1 MKKHCKKLAVY
12 LISGS
17 LLVST
22 FTVIPGT
29 PFSIEAEAHS
39 GRTDANGGHKD
50 NQNKS
55 GLGSYHYHCGGYPAH
70 LHPNG
75 VCPYQSGAA
84 SEDRQTTQQTE
95 QKPAVQPE
103 TKAETQ
109 PETQA
114 AAIGWYQDASGWYY
128 CKGENQYY
136 KDGWQEIDSRW
147 YYFDANGY
155 MKTGWLI
162 LGDDWYYLASDG
174 HMVTG
179 DMEIDGTLYYFETN
193 GVLTDDYYD

>member
-1 MKKHCKKLAVY
+1 MKKQCKKLAVY
-12 LISGS
+12 FMSGS

-22 FTVIPGT
+22 FTVVPGT

-50 NQNKS
+50 NKNKS
-55 GLGSYHYHCGGYPAH
+55 GLGSYHYHCGGHPAH

-75 VCPYQSGAA
+75 VCPYQSGNA
-84 SEDRQTTQQTE
+84 SEDKQTSKQAE
-95 QKPAVQPE
+95 QKPAAQPE

-114 AAIGWYQDASGWYY
+114 AAIGWYQDASGWHY

-136 KDGWQEIDSRW
+136 KDGWQEIDSKW
-147 YYFDANGY
+147 YYFDVNGY

-193 GVLTDDYYD
+193 GVLIDDYYD

>member
-1 MKKHCKKLAVY
+1 M
-12 LISGS
+12 SGS

-114 AAIGWYQDASGWYY
+114 TAIGWHQDASGWYY
-128 CKGENQYY
+128 CKGDNQYY
-136 KDGWQEIDSRW
+136 KDGWQELDSKW
-147 YYFDANGY
+147 YYFDVNGY

-193 GVLTDDYYD
+193 GVLVDDYYD

>member
-50 NQNKS
+50 NKNKS
-55 GLGSYHYHCGGYPAH
+55 GLGSYHYHCGGHPAH

-75 VCPYQSGAA
+75 VCPYQSGNA
-84 SEDRQTTQQTE
+84 SEDKQTSKQAE
-95 QKPAVQPE
+95 QKPAAQPE

-128 CKGENQYY
+128 CKGENQYC
-136 KDGWQEIDSRW
+136 KDGWQEIDSKW

>member
-1 MKKHCKKLAVY
+1 MKKQCKKLAVY
-12 LISGS
+12 FMSGS

-22 FTVIPGT
+22 FTVVPGT

-50 NQNKS
+50 NKNKS
-55 GLGSYHYHCGGYPAH
+55 GLGSYHYHCGGHPAH

-75 VCPYQSGAA
+75 VCPYQSGNA
-84 SEDRQTTQQTE
+84 SEDKQTSKQAE
-95 QKPAVQPE
+95 QKPAAQPE

-136 KDGWQEIDSRW
+136 KDG
-147 YYFDANGY
+147 
-155 MKTGWLI
+155 
-162 LGDDWYYLASDG
+162 
-174 HMVTG
+174 
-179 DMEIDGTLYYFETN
+179 
-193 GVLTDDYYD
+193 